1 MATIILSDRLRGELE
16 DLVTHTPLAKE
27 WSRAQ
32 ALLWLADGESVEQVA
47 ELLRVSRQTVYNWA
61 ERFRQ
66 REGLD
71 LRVRLLDAPRS
82 GRPPTALGI
91 IDPLI
96 EAVIDEDPRLLGYH
110 STVWTA
116 ALLIQYLKRAHGIEV
131 SRKSISAALA
141 RLGIRWKRPRHQL
154 SLRPET
160 WRQSKGG

>member
-1 MATIILSDRLRGELE
+1 MASITLSDRLRGELE

-27 WSRAQ
+27 RSRAQ

-47 ELLRVSRQTVYNWA
+47 DLLRVSRQTVYNWI

-71 LRVRLLDAPRS
+71 LRARLLDAPRP

-96 EAVIDEDPRLLGYH
+96 EAVIDQDPRGRGYH

-116 ALLIQYLKRAHGIEV
+116 ALLMQHLKRVHGIEV
-131 SRKSISAALA
+131 SRKSISF
-141 RLGIRWKRPRHQL
+141 
-154 SLRPET
+154 SS
-160 WRQSKGG
+160 SKISASSDYIASSYW

>member
-1 MATIILSDRLRGELE
+1 MALIILSDRLRGELE

-27 WSRAQ
+27 RSRAQ

-47 ELLRVSRQTVYNWA
+47 ELFQVSRQTVYNWA
-61 ERFRQ
+61 VRFGW

-71 LRVRLLDAPRS
+71 LRARLLDAPRS

-96 EAVIDEDPRLLGYH
+96 EAVIDQDPRKLGYH
-110 STVWTA
+110 STVWTVP
-116 ALLIQYLKRAHGIEV
+116 LLMQHLKRAHGIEV
-131 SRKSISAALA
+131 SRKSISSAIT

-154 SLRPET
+154 ALRLKT